1 MKKISNMQFGSLL
14 IILMVIMNS
23 EINKIILLN
32 NTGVNSWIT
41 LIITYIIGFIPLSI
55 FIFIGNS
62 CGNKT
67 LSERNKELFK
77 GLGIVVNG
85 IIFIIF
91 LILGIT
97 LLYNISQFI
106 GSQFLYRTPLYII
119 AASLMGI
126 VLYNTSKGIATIT
139 RVGLILLVLNIFLLL
154 ISTTSLIEFFEVD
167 NLKPFLKDGIEKI
180 PGTAI
185 ITCTNIILPF
195 LLLLVIPKNKLDH
208 PDKYVKTV
216 IISYIIG
223 ACLSVL
229 VVVMTLGV
237 LGIHLEKIYEY
248 PQYIFLKKVKF
259 FGFLERVENIVA
271 SQWIIGNFMYLSIII
286 YYLGDMITNEKKKR
300 NFIMYGIGGF
310 ILIVSLMI
318 FKNNTSFDNYILKY
332 FSYIIL
338 GLEVVYL
345 LTLGKLGLDKF
356 KNKNCKQE

>member
-23 EINKIILLN
+23 EINKILLLN

-41 LIITYIIGFIPLSI
+41 LIVTYIIGLIPLSL

-62 CGNKT
+62 CGSKT
-67 LSERNKELFK
+67 LSEKNKELFNK
-77 GLGIVVNG
+77 FGIVVNG

-106 GSQFLYRTPLYII
+106 ESQFLYRTPLYIV
-119 AASLMGI
+119 ALSLMII
-126 VLYNTSKGIATIT
+126 VLYNTSKGIATIS

-154 ISTTSLIEFFEVD
+154 ISTTSLIEFFEIE

-180 PGTAI
+180 PETSFFS
-185 ITCTNIILPF
+185 CTNIVLPF

-208 PDKYVKTV
+208 PDKYTKTV
-216 IISYIIG
+216 LISYIIG
-223 ACLSVL
+223 ACLSVI
-229 VVVMTLGV
+229 VVVMSLGV
-237 LGIHLEKIYEY
+237 LGIYLEKIYEY

-271 SQWIIGNFMYLSIII
+271 SQWIIGNFMYISVII
-286 YYLGDMITNEKKKR
+286 YYLGDMITKEKKKR
-300 NFIMYGIGGF
+300 NFLMYIIGGF
-310 ILIVSLMI
+310 ISIVSLMV
-318 FKNNTSFDNYILKY
+318 FKNNTSFDNYILEY

-338 GLEVVYL
+338 SLGFIYL
-345 LTLGKLGLDKF
+345 LILGKLGLDKF
-356 KNKNCKQE
+356 KKKKL